1 MSAETMLLIDADN
14 VSADVIEQAL
24 ALLAERRGAV
34 HVRRA
39 YCTAEAALK
48 HQALFKRLSIRPMVN
63 LATGKNS
70 TDIALA
76 VDAVDLVLAER
87 PEVVAIAS
95 SDSDFAP
102 LVAKLRELGCTV
114 LGLGQKGKVG
124 EDTAALYDEFVELEH
139 RSPRASRAAPAAK
152 RAAKKTER
160 TERTEK
166 TDRADKPPARK
177 TPARRG
183 SAAPAAAPAPAAL
196 PEAVARILAAVP
208 DLQQAQPLQLNVVT
222 ERLRT
227 AGLLSKSASS
237 AKLFQKHPDHFELQ
251 PARAPNRVLF
261 RTGTGGAAGV

>member
-1 MSAETMLLIDADN
+1 MRAQTMLLIDADN

-24 ALLAERRGAV
+24 ALLAERRGTV

-39 YCTAEAALK
+39 YCTAEAAVK

-87 PEVVAIAS
+87 PEVVGIAS

-102 LVAKLRELGCTV
+102 LVAKLRELGCAV
-114 LGLGQKGKVG
+114 IGLGQKGKVG

-139 RSPRASRAAPAAK
+139 RVGRTARAASAAPAAK
-152 RAAKKTER
+152 RVARKPAK
-160 TERTEK
+160 
-166 TDRADKPPARK
+166 AGAGK
-177 TPARRG
+177 TPARHG
-183 SAAPAAAPAPAAL
+183 SAAAAPEAAAAPAAL
-196 PEAVARILAAVP
+196 PETVARILAAVP
-208 DLQQAQPLQLNVVT
+208 DLQQGQPLQLNGVT
-222 ERLRT
+222 ERLRA
-227 AGLLSKSASS
+227 AGLLGKSASS
-237 AKLFQKHPDHFELQ
+237 AKLFLKHPEHFELQ

-261 RTGTGGAAGV
+261 RTGGGDAWRV